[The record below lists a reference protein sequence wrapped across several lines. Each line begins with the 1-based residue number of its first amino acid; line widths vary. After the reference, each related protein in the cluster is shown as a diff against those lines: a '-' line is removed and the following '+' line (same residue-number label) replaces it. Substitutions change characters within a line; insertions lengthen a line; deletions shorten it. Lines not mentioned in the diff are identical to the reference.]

1 MRRSIATVCISGTL
15 EEKLESI
22 ARARFDAVEIF
33 ENDLIYSR
41 MSPREI
47 RQRCADLGLGIDL
60 YQPFRDM
67 DGVGNAQFKRNLDRA
82 ERKFDL
88 MAELGATMLLVC
100 SNVQP
105 DVIRDDAL
113 MAAQLREMAERAAQR
128 GLRLA
133 YEALAWGSHVNRYG
147 HSWEIVKQ
155 ADHPHLGICLD
166 SFHILSRGDD
176 PAGIEQIPA
185 DKLFFLQLADA
196 PRMVMD
202 VLQWSRHYRC
212 FPGQGTF
219 DLVGFMEHVLKAGYP
234 GPLSLEVF
242 NDVFRAAPN
251 RRTTQ
256 DALASLLYL
265 EEQVRARLSQRAEA
279 GTGAASDAAAAS
291 LLEHVELFNPPA
303 APEIKGVSFI
313 EFAVDGP
320 SGAALGQAL
329 ESLGFDAMGP
339 HRTKQAQ
346 LYQQGDVRL
355 VLNAEPGSFASEY
368 FQRRGPS
375 ICALGLATDDGQRAV
390 NRGVAFH
397 VPRYA
402 GRVGPNE
409 AIIPALRSVDESVL
423 YFVSQAL
430 EERGFLETD
439 FVIDPAKKGRSRAGI
454 KGVDHL
460 AQAYPFEHF
469 DTGVL
474 FNRLVLG
481 LEPQE
486 SLELADPNGLVRSCA
501 MVNRDQSLRVALNV
515 SHSRSTLTGRTAE
528 TLQGGG
534 VHHIALSTDD
544 IFATV
549 ETLRKAGVR
558 LLEVPANYYQDLP
571 ARFEL
576 DPALLARMQALG
588 VLYDEGPGGAFFH
601 CYTATFVD
609 RFFFEIVQRQGAYKG
624 FGASNAPVRMSAQA
638 RQG

>member
-41 MSPREI
+41 LSPREI

-67 DGVGNAQFKRNLDRA
+67 DGVDDARFKRNLDRA

-88 MAELGATMLLVC
+88 MVELGAPMLLVC

-105 DVIRDDAL
+105 GMICDDAL
-113 MAAQLREMAERAAQR
+113 LAAQMHAMAEKAAER
-128 GLRLA
+128 GLRIA
-133 YEALAWGSHVNRYG
+133 YEALAWGHHVNRYE
-147 HSWEIVKQ
+147 HAWEIVRK
-155 ADHPHLGICLD
+155 ADHPHLGLCLD

-185 DKLFFLQLADA
+185 EKLFFLQLADA

-219 DLVGFMEHVLKAGYP
+219 DLVGFMEHVLKAGYA

-242 NDVFRAAPN
+242 NDIFRAAPN

-256 DALASLLYL
+256 DAFESLLFL
-265 EEQVRARLSQRAEA
+265 EEQIRRRLESRIPTDPAARPLTERI
-279 GTGAASDAAAAS
+279 
-291 LLEHVELFNPPA
+291 ELFNPPA
-303 APEIKGVSFI
+303 PPEVRGVSFI
-313 EFAVDGP
+313 EFAVDDA
-320 SGAALGQAL
+320 SGKALGKALQA
-329 ESLGFDAMGP
+329 LGFDHTGT
-339 HRTKQAQ
+339 HRTKSVQ
-346 LYQQGDVRL
+346 LFQQGDVRL
-355 VLNAEPGSFASEY
+355 MVNNEPGSFASDY

-397 VPRYA
+397 VPSYA
-402 GRVGPNE
+402 GRIGPNE
-409 AIIPALRSVDESVL
+409 ALIPALRAVDDSII

-430 EERGFLETD
+430 EDKGFLATD
-439 FVIDPAKKGRSRAGI
+439 FVMKDAKPVASRAGI
-454 KGVDHL
+454 ERVDHI
-460 AQAYPFEHF
+460 AQGYPFEQF

-474 FNRLVLG
+474 FNRVVLG
-481 LEPQE
+481 LKPQE
-486 SLELADPNGLVRSCA
+486 SMELADPNGLVRSCA
-501 MVNRDQSLRVALNV
+501 MVNADQSLRIALNV
-515 SHSRSTLTGRTAE
+515 SHSRSTVSGRSTEA
-528 TLQGGG
+528 LQGGG
-534 VHHIALSTDD
+534 VHHIALSSSD
-544 IFATV
+544 IFATA
-549 ETLRKAGVR
+549 EYLAKSGVG
-558 LLEVPANYYQDLP
+558 LLDVPDNYYDDLP
-571 ARFEL
+571 ARFDIDE
-576 DPALLARMQALG
+576 ALLKRMRRLG
-588 VLYDEGPGGAFFH
+588 VLYDRNDEGAFFH
-601 CYTATFVD
+601 FYTQMFVD
-609 RFFFEIVQRQGAYKG
+609 RFFFEIVQRSDAYAG

-638 RQG
+638 VRAAG

>member
-1 MRRSIATVCISGTL
+1 MRRAIATVCISGTL

-41 MSPREI
+41 LSPREI
-47 RQRCADLGLGIDL
+47 RQRSADLGLGIDL

-67 DGVGNAQFKRNLDRA
+67 DGVDDARFKRNLDRA
-82 ERKFDL
+82 QRKFDL
-88 MAELGATMLLVC
+88 MVELGAPMLLVC

-105 DVIRDDAL
+105 NTICDDEL
-113 MAAQLREMAERAAQR
+113 MASQLHAMAEKAAER
-128 GLRLA
+128 GLRIA
-133 YEALAWGSHVNRYG
+133 YEALAWGHHVNRYG
-147 HSWEIVKQ
+147 HSWEIVKK

-234 GPLSLEVF
+234 GPLSLEIF

-251 RRTTQ
+251 RRTTL
-256 DALASLLYL
+256 DAFSSLLYL
-265 EEQVRARLSQRAEA
+265 EEQIRSRLQAQAVSDPATRALTERI
-279 GTGAASDAAAAS
+279 
-291 LLEHVELFNPPA
+291 ELFNPPA
-303 APEIKGVSFI
+303 PPKLRGLSFI
-313 EFAVDGP
+313 EFAVDDA
-320 SGAALGQAL
+320 SGKALGKAL
-329 ESLGFDAMGP
+329 QGLGFDHSGT
-339 HRTKQAQ
+339 HRTKNVE

-355 VLNAEPGSFASEY
+355 VLNNEPGSFASDY

-397 VPRYA
+397 VPSHA

-409 AIIPALRSVDESVL
+409 ALIPALRAVDDSII

-430 EERGFLETD
+430 EDKGFLETD
-439 FVIDPAKKGRSRAGI
+439 FAIDPAKQGRSKAGI
-454 KGVDHL
+454 YKVDHL
-460 AQAYPFEHF
+460 AEGFPFEQF

-474 FNRLVLG
+474 FNRVVLG
-481 LEPQE
+481 LHPQE
-486 SLELADPNGLVRSCA
+486 SMELADPNGLVRSCA
-501 MVNRDQSLRVALNV
+501 MVDADQSLRIALNV
-515 SHSRSTLTGRTAE
+515 SHSRATVTGRSMEA
-528 TLQGGG
+528 LQGGG
-534 VHHIALSTDD
+534 VHHIALASDD
-544 IFATV
+544 IFTTA
-549 ETLRKAGVR
+549 EYLKKHGIA
-558 LLEVPANYYQDLP
+558 LLDVPDNYYEDLP

-576 DPALLARMQALG
+576 DDAQLERMRRLG
-588 VLYDEGPGGAFFH
+588 VLYDRNEEGEFFH
-601 CYTATFVD
+601 FYTQMFVD
-609 RFFFEIVQRQGAYKG
+609 RFFFEIVQRRDGYAG

-638 RQG
+638 RRS